1 MTPTSPAASVARTLA
16 VQANPAGTSAG
27 LSLFAAFWV
36 ILILGFLIHWLA
48 DRHRPGRGPH
58 RTVELMLLWVVVL
71 GGVWAILGGLT
82 LTDGQSHQSAVS
94 IGYAPSMYQ
103 WEVGWADFAIG
114 VLGVACARKALR
126 GQWMT
131 AAVTVLAV
139 CYGGDA
145 IGHIMQ
151 WSAQSNTAPVNVWS
165 IPYDLLQGGLAV
177 LLLVIYR
184 RLHSSALSPPC
195 KPASTRTANPL

>member
-1 MTPTSPAASVARTLA
+1 MTGTDLA
-16 VQANPAGTSAG
+16 MGNNPAGTSAG
-27 LSLFAAFWV
+27 LSLFGAFWV
-36 ILILGFLIHWLA
+36 ILVLGFLIHWLA
-48 DRHRPGRGPH
+48 DRRRPGGGPH
-58 RTVELMLLWVVVL
+58 RTAELMLLWVVVL

-94 IGYAPSMYQ
+94 IGYEPSMYQ

-114 VLGVACARKALR
+114 ILGVACARKALR

-151 WSAQSNTAPVNVWS
+151 WSAHNNTAPVNVWS

-184 RLHSSALSPPC
+184 RLDGPAPRPSRKLSE
-195 KPASTRTANPL
+195 AG